1 MAELELINDEITI
14 LYKIEFEDRIEGK
27 VRIFGRNFVK
37 NNKNKC
43 KIKIDGKKYELK
55 EILYLDNETMIEIKL
70 IEINNITDMSYMFS
84 GCSSLT
90 NLPDISKWNTNNVI
104 NMSYMLSGC
113 SSLSNLSD
121 ISKWNTNNVINMS
134 YMFSGCSSLTNLPD
148 ISKWNTNKVTN
159 MSYMFCRCLT
169 LSNLTDISK

>member
-43 KIKIDGKKYELK
+43 KIIIDEKKYEIK
-55 EILYLDNETMIEIKL
+55 EELNINKEKIIEIKL

-84 GCSSLT
+84 GCSSLS
-90 NLPDISKWNTNNVI
+90 NLPDISKWNI
-104 NMSYMLSGC
+104 NKHANISFMFIGC
-113 SSLSNLSD
+113 SSLKSLPDLSKWDITYIRD
-121 ISKWNTNNVINMS
+121 ISFLFYN
-134 YMFSGCSSLTNLPD
+134 CSSLTL
-148 ISKWNTNKVTN
+148 
-159 MSYMFCRCLT
+159 
-169 LSNLTDISK
+169 